1 MTESDEREEWTL
13 KICVSVCM
21 SASATTNTLPSISGE
36 TRKRSDLP
44 SNYDYQTGSVC
55 APAAAAPQVW
65 LMDTPQHDSLK
76 VLRWGYLPK
85 GR

>member
-36 TRKRSDLP
+36 PENGQTCPQTMITRPVLCVRQLMLLP
-44 SNYDYQTGSVC
+44 SLAHGHN
-55 APAAAAPQVW
+55 
-65 LMDTPQHDSLK
+65 LIL
-76 VLRWGYLPK
+76 
-85 GR
+85 